1 MVPSQPGKTSSSQ
14 RASLLKRFQ
23 KNKDGVTAVEFAL
36 VLTPFLLFAIGT
48 IAIGLQFFTINSLD
62 HAVEKASRKIRTG
75 QAQRTNMTL
84 GDFKSLVCES
94 GGSYI
99 DQDCGNIYVH
109 VQNANSWAGVTPT
122 SCAQNGQMTQQSNTT
137 GAISESAGGGDQ
149 VVLVTVCYDW
159 RMPIYLPYLNYILM
173 RPADDIPLASGG
185 SLIQSVA
192 TFRSESF

>member
-23 KNKDGVTAVEFAL
+23 NNRDGVTAVEFAL

-75 QAQRTNMTL
+75 QAQRANMTL
-84 GDFKSLVCES
+84 GDFKSLVCEE
-94 GGSYI
+94 GGPYI
-99 DQDCGNIYVH
+99 EQDCENIYVH
-109 VQNANSWAGVTPT
+109 VQNATSWAGVAPT
-122 SCAQNGQMTQQSNTT
+122 NCAQNGQMTQQSNTT
-137 GAISESAGGGDQ
+137 GAVSESAGGGEQ

-173 RPADDIPLASGG
+173 RPTDDIPLASGG